1 MKTMKTIVLTG
12 VLFFFSLFGVHA
24 QTLADAYRLSS
35 QKISGTARAAAMGN
49 AFGALGGD
57 FTSLSINPA
66 GISLYQSNEL
76 VITPTARFNRSEMDL
91 SGTLYSDKKYA
102 HGFNN
107 LGYIGTIHTGLSS
120 ESGIV
125 SINLGIGMNQVLDMN
140 QASLGYYDSS
150 PVSFLDG
157 IVSWANAEG
166 LTNAYLQNAIGDIE
180 YRDWPTKLAWETYL
194 IDPVENTDN
203 QYYSI
208 LYEDELVDQQMN
220 YSYKGGIKEY
230 LLAAGLNFS
239 HKFYIGGTVGIQDV
253 DITKSMQYTEFLEGD
268 NSFTYFEDNFIK
280 GTGYNLK
287 IGAIY
292 KPFHAL
298 RLGFAFHTPTFFQV
312 NDDMRLTMESKL
324 QQTYT
329 HDGLDLYDYQ
339 FTSPYKFILSGAVV
353 LGKMAIISIDGE
365 MVDYAS
371 MKYTLSH
378 SVDQANLNRD
388 VTNSFRNVF
397 NLRVGGEFRFLQS
410 LSLRAGM
417 EHYPT
422 PFTSGFSLNEAS
434 VSDDNT
440 IFSFGLGYRTNGFFA
455 DFAFRNSVDTYN
467 LYNPQPHFE
476 DISLENSNKQIVLTA
491 GFRF

>member
-1 MKTMKTIVLTG
+1 MKNLILTG
-12 VLFFFSLFGVHA
+12 ILFFSSLFWVNA

-35 QKISGTARAAAMGN
+35 QKINGTARAAAMGN

-66 GISLYQSNEL
+66 GISLYLSNEL
-76 VITPTARFNRSEMDL
+76 VISPTARFNRSEMDL
-91 SGTLYSDKKYA
+91 SGTNFSDNKYA
-102 HGFNN
+102 HGINN
-107 LGYIGTIHTGLSS
+107 IGYVGTIHTGLSS

-125 SINLGIGMNQVLDMN
+125 SINFGIGLNQVLDMN
-140 QASLGYYDSS
+140 QNSLGYYDNS
-150 PVSFLDG
+150 PTSFLDG
-157 IVSWANAEG
+157 IVSWANSEE
-166 LTNAYLQNAIGDIE
+166 LLNSYLQNAIGDME
-180 YRDWPTKLAWETYL
+180 YRDWPAKLAWETYL

-208 LYEDELVDQQMN
+208 LYEDELVNQQMN

-230 LLAAGLNFS
+230 LLAAGLNFA

-253 DITKSMQYTEFLEGD
+253 DISKYKQYTEFLKDD

-287 IGAIY
+287 VGAIY
-292 KPFHAL
+292 KPVNAI
-298 RLGFAFHTPTFFQV
+298 RLGLAFHTPTFFQV

-324 QQTYT
+324 QQTHT
-329 HDGLDLYDYQ
+329 HDGLNLFDYQ
-339 FTSPYKFILSGAVV
+339 LTSPYRFIMSGAVV
-353 LGKMAIISIDGE
+353 INKMAIISIDGE
-365 MVDYAS
+365 MVDYSS
-371 MKYTLSH
+371 MKYNMDH
-378 SVDQANLNRD
+378 STDEADLNRE

-397 NLRVGGEFRFLQS
+397 NLRVGGELRFVQKV
-410 LSLRAGM
+410 SLRAGM
-417 EHYPT
+417 EYYPT
-422 PFTSGFSLNEAS
+422 PFESGFSLNESS

-440 IFSFGLGYRTNGFFA
+440 IYSFGLGYRTNGFFA
-455 DFAFRNSVDTYN
+455 DLAFRNSVDTYN

-476 DISLENSNKQIVLTA
+476 DSTLKNSNKQIVLTA

>member
-12 VLFFFSLFGVHA
+12 VLFFFSLSGVNA

-66 GISLYQSNEL
+66 GISLYRSNEL

-91 SGTLYSDKKYA
+91 SGNLYTDKKYA

-107 LGYIGTIHTGLSS
+107 IGYVGTIHTGLSS
-120 ESGIV
+120 ETGIV

-140 QASLGYYDSS
+140 QNSLGLYDSS

-157 IVSWANAEG
+157 IVSWANSEG
-166 LTNAYLQNAIGDIE
+166 LTNAYLQNAIGDME
-180 YRDWPTKLAWETYL
+180 YRDWPAKLAWETYL

-230 LLAAGLNFS
+230 LIAAGLNFA

-253 DITKSMQYTEFLEGD
+253 DISKYKQYTEYLED
-268 NSFTYFEDNFIK
+268 NNSFTYFEDNFIK

-292 KPFHAL
+292 KPVNAV
-298 RLGFAFHTPTFFQV
+298 RLGLAFHTPTFFGV

-324 QQTYT
+324 QQAYT

-339 FTSPYKFILSGAVV
+339 LNSPYKLILSGAVV
-353 LGKMAIISIDGE
+353 IGKMAIISIDGE
-365 MVDYAS
+365 MVDYS
-371 MKYTLSH
+371 SIKYSIDNSTDLA
-378 SVDQANLNRD
+378 DLNRD
-388 VTNSFRNVF
+388 VTNSFRNVL
-397 NLRVGGEFRFLQS
+397 NLRVGGELRLAQKV
-410 LSLRAGM
+410 SLRAGM
-417 EHYPT
+417 EYYPT
-422 PFTSGFSLNEAS
+422 PFKPGFSLNETS
-434 VSDDNT
+434 VSDDNI
-440 IFSFGLGYRTNGFFA
+440 IFSFGMGYRSNGFFA
-455 DFAFRNSVDTYN
+455 DFAFRNAVETYN

-476 DISLENSNKQIVLTA
+476 DMALKNSNKQIVLTA